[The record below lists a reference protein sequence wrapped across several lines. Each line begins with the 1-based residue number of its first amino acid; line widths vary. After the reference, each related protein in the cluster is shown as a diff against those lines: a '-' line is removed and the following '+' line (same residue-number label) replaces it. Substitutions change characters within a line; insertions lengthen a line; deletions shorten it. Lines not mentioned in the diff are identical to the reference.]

1 MKQKEKEDATV
12 YHNTELLL
20 KHYRDVVW
28 SLEVSVNRINRNFY
42 QEYGRDIEGFLE
54 LTYEAGLD
62 LNGTEIESQTKTIA
76 RSRNML
82 RMIDCSV
89 DLLRTKHKN
98 GELYYWILY
107 YTYLS
112 PQEMQNI
119 DEIVDKLRDYM
130 KDVSRSTYFRKKNE
144 AVMQLG
150 RVLWGY
156 TSRECMEIVSFF
168 ENNKGYVTTNS

>member
-1 MKQKEKEDATV
+1 MKNKKKDEDTLF
-12 YHNTELLL
+12 HNTEVLL
-20 KHYRDVVW
+20 KNYRDVVW
-28 SLEVSVNRINRNFY
+28 SLEVAVHRVIQNFY

-62 LNGTEIESQTKTIA
+62 LNGTEIEAQTKTIA

-119 DEIVDKLRDYM
+119 DEIVDKLKDYM
-130 KDVSRSTYFRKKNE
+130 KDISRSTYFRKKNE

-156 TSRECMEIVSFF
+156 TSRECLNIVYLL
-168 ENNKGYVTTNS
+168 EK

>member
-1 MKQKEKEDATV
+1 MKQKEKMDTAV

-42 QEYGRDIEGFLE
+42 QEYGKDIDGFLD

-62 LNGTEIESQTKTIA
+62 LKGTEIEAQTETLAK
-76 RSRNML
+76 SRNML

-119 DEIVDKLRDYM
+119 DEIVDKLRNYM

-144 AVMQLG
+144 AIMHLG
-150 RVLWGY
+150 MVLWGY
-156 TSRECMEIVSFF
+156 TATKCIDIVSLL
-168 ENNKGYVTTNS
+168 ESNKDILKNKN

>member
-1 MKQKEKEDATV
+1 
-12 YHNTELLL
+12 
-20 KHYRDVVW
+20 
-28 SLEVSVNRINRNFY
+28 
-42 QEYGRDIEGFLE
+42 
-54 LTYEAGLD
+54 
-62 LNGTEIESQTKTIA
+62 
-76 RSRNML
+76 ML

-112 PQEMQNI
+112 PQEMLNA
-119 DEIVDKLRDYM
+119 DEIVDKLGDYM
-130 KDVSRSTYFRKKNE
+130 KDISRSTYFRKKNE

-156 TSRECMEIVSFF
+156 TSRECIESIRFI
-168 ENNKGYVTTNS
+168 ENRE

>member
-1 MKQKEKEDATV
+1 MKNKKKDEDTLF
-12 YHNTELLL
+12 HNTEVLL
-20 KHYRDVVW
+20 KNYRDVVW
-28 SLEVSVNRINRNFY
+28 SLEVAVHRVNQNFY
-42 QEYGRDIEGFLE
+42 QEYERDIEGFLE

-62 LNGTEIESQTKTIA
+62 LNGTEIEAQTKTIA

-119 DEIVDKLRDYM
+119 DEIVDKLKDYM
-130 KDVSRSTYFRKKNE
+130 KDISRSTYFRKKNE

-156 TSRECMEIVSFF
+156 TSRECMECTCFF
-168 ENNKGYVTTNS
+168 EKTNR

>member
-1 MKQKEKEDATV
+1 MKYKKKDEDTLF
-12 YHNTELLL
+12 HNTEVLL
-20 KHYRDVVW
+20 KNYRDVVW
-28 SLEVSVNRINRNFY
+28 SLEVAVHRVN
-42 QEYGRDIEGFLE
+42 QK
-54 LTYEAGLD
+54 AGLD

-107 YTYLS
+107 YAYLS

-119 DEIVDKLRDYM
+119 DEIVEKLRDYM
-130 KDVSRSTYFRKKNE
+130 KDISRSTYFRKKNE
-144 AVMQLG
+144 AVLELG

-156 TSRECMEIVSFF
+156 TSRECLNIVQLLEI
-168 ENNKGYVTTNS
+168 K

>member
-20 KHYRDVVW
+20 KQYRDVVW

-42 QEYGRDIEGFLE
+42 QEYGKDIDGFLD

-62 LNGTEIESQTKTIA
+62 LKGTEIEAQTETLAK
-76 RSRNML
+76 SRNML

-112 PQEMQNI
+112 PQEMLNA
-119 DEIVDKLRDYM
+119 DEIVDKLGDYM
-130 KDVSRSTYFRKKNE
+130 KDISRSTYFRKKNE

-168 ENNKGYVTTNS
+168 ENNKK